1 MRIDRLLLLG
11 IVTLAVLIV
20 SITAT
25 LLIRDMLHMSQANL
39 VALKDV
45 GESVKSQNKEMFG
58 NLNSQVSALG
68 TSING
73 ITEQAAIEQLN
84 NVGNGIAQEIKSVM
98 DAPFSIVQSVAD
110 AVFFAKTEAESEG
123 ETPSR
128 EWVEHYFIDF
138 LKNYDDIRAVFCAW
152 EKDAFDGKD
161 DEFIGK
167 ENPDEEMIVSN
178 DDYIS
183 EGAFLPWF
191 FKGEDKNNG
200 NEKIVRG
207 FLDDYLTADSRYYV
221 EPRDTKKPFITEPYV
236 EDGVPITSFCVP
248 VIKDE
253 KVLGVVGLDV
263 ALQQLQ
269 DIVEKS
275 KPFETGFAMFFSP
288 EGSIV
293 YYPDENI
300 NYEMVKVDNG
310 EKEEGK
316 GETEGTDDAS
326 VGNEK
331 NEVVGENDAEME
343 KVYRNVD
350 NVPELKETARRIR
363 EKNFDIYVSV
373 TLPGRRGT
381 EMMVIHIPV
390 QFGGYPAQWV
400 IAVAAPLNKV
410 MEKRNKA
417 RQEMENMVAEIAE
430 HNQNFVKQLE
440 DQIGNTVK
448 RSETMTSDSL
458 WRSMRVGLIVLVCS
472 IAIGCFFATWVN
484 RSIRAEAFWYRQI
497 LDASTDPMSVVDMN
511 SKITFVN
518 KAGLELLQK
527 PSDQCVGKSV
537 DEIWMPVIGTVYNA
551 CGLRMLKAHNET
563 LSSVTFGGVN
573 WDVTSNY
580 IVDVRNKK
588 SGMIE
593 IYKDVT
599 DRANIFHLLG
609 QVEGVFQSTV
619 AQTTSIEQ
627 ASSDLSN
634 GATRQADSVESITTD
649 MRATNDQTQK
659 NADSAEQANRLA
671 SEAGHAAT
679 EGQGRMQ
686 EMVTSMNQI
695 SENAK
700 NTRNVIKTID
710 DIAFQTNLLAL
721 NAAVEAARAGTHG
734 KGFAVVA
741 EEVRNLAARSAKA
754 AKETEALI
762 IKSNQQIEGG
772 VVIADQTAE
781 ALNNIAGYVGEVSTL
796 IRQIA
801 DASKEQSVGVG
812 RMTDTL
818 QSVDQITKQNVDLA
832 STTTNAVQL
841 LVSEIKELQDLMAK
855 LRKTEG

>member
-20 SITAT
+20 LATAT
-25 LLIRDMLHMSQANL
+25 LLIRDMLYMSQENL
-39 VALKDV
+39 TALKDV
-45 GESVKSQNKEMFG
+45 EKSVKSQNEEMFD
-58 NLNSQVSALG
+58 NLNSQVAELG
-68 TSING
+68 TNISG
-73 ITEQAAIEQLN
+73 ITERAAIEQLV
-84 NVGNGIAQEIKSVM
+84 NVGDGIAQEIKAVM
-98 DAPFSIVQSVAD
+98 DAPFSMVQSVAD
-110 AVFFAKTEAESEG
+110 AVLFAKTEAESKE
-123 ETPSR
+123 ETPNR
-128 EWVEHYFIDF
+128 EWVEHYFVDF
-138 LKNYDDIRAVFCAW
+138 LKNYDYIRAVFCAW

-161 DEFIGK
+161 NEFIGK
-167 ENPDEEMIVSN
+167 ENPDEEMIFSDNNYV
-178 DDYIS
+178 S

-191 FKGEDKNNG
+191 FKLEDEEG
-200 NEKIVRG
+200 NEKTVRG
-207 FLDDYLTADSRYYV
+207 FLDDYLSSDTRYYL

-248 VIKDE
+248 IMQDE
-253 KVLGVVGLDV
+253 NVLGVVGLDV

-288 EGSIV
+288 EGSVV

-310 EKEEGK
+310 DEKEEEDGETK
-316 GETEGTDDAS
+316 GEDGIS
-326 VGNEK
+326 VENKK
-331 NEVVGENDAEME
+331 NEVAGEDDSEME

-363 EKNFDIYVSV
+363 EKNFDIYTSA
-373 TLPGRRGT
+373 TLPGWRGT

-390 QFGGYPAQWV
+390 QFGGYPAQWI
-400 IAVAAPLNKV
+400 IAVAAPLDKV
-410 MEKRNKA
+410 MENRNKA
-417 RQEMENMVAEIAE
+417 RQEMDTMVDGIAVQ
-430 HNQNFVKQLE
+430 NQEFVQQLNS
-440 DQIGNTVK
+440 QIGTTVK
-448 RSETMTSDSL
+448 RSETMTVDSL
-458 WRSMRVGLIVLVCS
+458 WRSLRVGLIVLVCS
-472 IAIGCFFATWVN
+472 IVIGCFFASWVN

-518 KAGLELLQK
+518 KAGLDLLHK
-527 PSDQCVGKSV
+527 SSDQCVGLSV
-537 DEIWMPVIGTVYNA
+537 DEIWMPIIGNVYNA
-551 CGLRMLKAHNET
+551 CGLRVLKSHNET
-563 LSSVTFGGVN
+563 LSSVTFGGIS

-580 IVDVRNKK
+580 IVDVSNKK

-599 DRANIFHLLG
+599 DRANIFHLLE

-634 GATRQADSVESITTD
+634 GATRQAESVESITAD

-659 NADSAEQANRLA
+659 NAGSAEQANRLA
-671 SEAGHAAT
+671 SEAGRAAT
-679 EGQGRMQ
+679 DGQGRMQ

-721 NAAVEAARAGTHG
+721 NAAVEAARAGQHG

-754 AKETEALI
+754 AKETEELI
-762 IKSNQQIEGG
+762 IKSNQQIDGG
-772 VVIADQTAE
+772 VTIADQTAE
-781 ALNNIAGYVGEVSTL
+781 ALNNIAGYVGEVSAL

-801 DASKEQSVGVG
+801 DASKEQSVGVS

-818 QSVDQITKQNVDLA
+818 QSVGQITKQNVDLA

-841 LVSEIKELQDLMAK
+841 LVSEIKELQELMAK
-855 LRKTEG
+855 LRKRGG

>member
-1 MRIDRLLLLG
+1 MRIDRLLLFG

-20 SITAT
+20 SITST
-25 LLIRDMLHMSQANL
+25 LLIRDMLSMSQANL
-39 VALKDV
+39 VALKGV
-45 GESVKSQNKEMFG
+45 EESVKSQNKEMFG
-58 NLNSQVSALG
+58 NLNSQVSQLG
-68 TSING
+68 TNISG

-98 DAPFSIVQSVAD
+98 DAPFSMVQSVAD
-110 AVFFAKTEAESEG
+110 AVFFAKTEAESKG

-128 EWVEHYFIDF
+128 EWVEHYFVDF

-152 EKDAFDGKD
+152 EKDAFDGED
-161 DEFIGK
+161 DEFIGM

-178 DDYIS
+178 EDYVS

-191 FKGEDKNNG
+191 FKGEDKETG

-207 FLDDYLTADSRYYV
+207 FLDDYLTADNRYYV
-221 EPRDTKKPFITEPYV
+221 EPRETKKPFITEPYV

-248 VIKDE
+248 VMKE
-253 KVLGVVGLDV
+253 ENVLGVVGLDV

-275 KPFETGFAMFFSP
+275 KPFESGFAMFFSP

-293 YYPDENI
+293 YYPDKDI
-300 NYEMVKVDNG
+300 NYKKVEAEEEDETEATEDAGTGN
-310 EKEEGK
+310 ETKEVAEEG
-316 GETEGTDDAS
+316 ED
-326 VGNEK
+326 
-331 NEVVGENDAEME
+331 EME
-343 KVYRNVD
+343 YRNVD
-350 NVPELKETARRIR
+350 EVPELKETARRIR
-363 EKNFDIYVSV
+363 EKNFDIYVSA

-400 IAVAAPLNKV
+400 IAVAAPLDKV

-417 RQEMENMVAEIAE
+417 RQEMENMVGGIAE

-440 DQIGNTVK
+440 TQIGQTVE
-448 RSETMTSDSL
+448 RSETLTSDSL
-458 WRSMRVGLIVLVCS
+458 WRSLRVGLIVLVCS

-497 LDASTDPMSVVDMN
+497 LDTSTDPMSVVDMN

-518 KAGLELLQK
+518 KAGLGLLNK
-527 PSDQCVGKSV
+527 SSDQCVGKSE
-537 DEIWMPVIGTVYNA
+537 DEVWMPVIGTVYNA
-551 CGLRMLKAHNET
+551 CGLRMLKNHGDT
-563 LSSVTFGGVN
+563 LSSVTFGGIS
-573 WDVTSNY
+573 WDVTSTY
-580 IVDVRNKK
+580 IVDVNNKK

-627 ASSDLSN
+627 ASSDLAN
-634 GATRQADSVESITTD
+634 GATRQAESVESITTD

-659 NADSAEQANRLA
+659 NADSADQANRLA
-671 SEAGHAAT
+671 SEAGRAAT

-721 NAAVEAARAGTHG
+721 NAAVEAARAGQHG

-754 AKETEALI
+754 AKETEELI
-762 IKSNQQIEGG
+762 IKSNQQIDGG
-772 VVIADQTAE
+772 VVIVDQTAE
-781 ALNNIAGYVGEVSTL
+781 ALNNIAEHVGEVSAL

-812 RMTDTL
+812 RMTGTL
-818 QSVDQITKQNVDLA
+818 QSVDQITKQNVELA

-841 LVSEIKELQDLMAK
+841 LVAEIKELQELMAR
-855 LRKTEG
+855 LRKSEG